1 MSWLRP
7 LPVPINKMLCVRI
20 VKLNEYL
27 HNVLN
32 QFISRRPIKREP
44 GKWELGCQKC
54 LLVYNAIV
62 IIHNVSTDEQ
72 MTTESETIS
81 ISISIHTERKIT
93 AKWTMDDLLNKLC

>member
-1 MSWLRP
+1 MCAYSKAER
-7 LPVPINKMLCVRI
+7 VFAQCFKSIYQQEAHK
-20 VKLNEYL
+20 K
-27 HNVLN
+27 
-32 QFISRRPIKREP
+32 EP
-44 GKWELGCQKC
+44 GKWELGCLKC